1 MPPKSARRRACG
13 NVDNANALPKVP
25 QENKRRRSGHVIC
38 YQNRTSSF
46 AIDRTWIRIF
56 WKFLCRRP
64 SQSQLPGLYGPPNSF
79 DPPLLIQGL
88 GRLVAALPRH

>member
-25 QENKRRRSGHVIC
+25 QENKRRKSGHVIC

-46 AIDRTWIRIF
+46 AIDTLNGWGSRSDAYSQGG
-56 WKFLCRRP
+56 LVEDASMALRP
-64 SQSQLPGLYGPPNSF
+64 
-79 DPPLLIQGL
+79 
-88 GRLVAALPRH
+88 